1 MKNEKFFKFKKRWL
15 ILGICLVSVVSILLS
30 EYLLQGSKLSA
41 HPSQTITI
49 DANDLEKSYEIPVD
63 GEAVTEPELPEVYTR
78 FSQDSSIKPSLEKGT
93 MHSYYDDRLT
103 NLASI
108 YSTKLA
114 NGNFVVAT
122 QKATVQNGVNLT
134 GNTVIYTTQ
143 SGEVI
148 SIIDEKKTGRYNRI
162 EGLLGET
169 ENSQEK
175 LIEILGIGKYEGTTY
190 FLLIHIDTE
199 NGNEI
204 TITPTVSAST
214 SLIKSHGLVI
224 NLFDSANGYPT
235 LSGQIYNNASEEGIE
250 ANKTPIFEYDTK
262 VDSLNYLFSLETAH
276 WTEVNPDFIY
286 TDQGFQTASKIIEL
300 ANPNQGYMGLVSY
313 GDGRKSGDLD
323 YQRSTVQRFN
333 SDGTINKVIDIA
345 KGSKKFKVLGQLN
358 SDNYYY
364 YFEYDDAMLENSY
377 LKCVDLSNNS
387 IEILKT
393 YEPGTNLLIMNNE
406 NQLTYYGYTPNM
418 TGEFQGFSGYETGN
432 VVIGVMDSS
441 FNISTANSL
450 ESNGSVSFTNI
461 ENSYIDDEGFNHYFV
476 TGSTRATD
484 FTEAPVSQGLFPD
497 NGSPMIWWGEMKIK
511 NDYSPIIGSEANQIT
526 LNIENEDIYS
536 NNKDQNNYTS
546 LDRWLIFGDNT
557 INYSSEKA
565 INVYDKQDVEATS
578 IIGDTVTKRQ
588 DWLNSRINRNPNA
601 IENDIDWAALGF
613 EDDGK
618 VGANRVTYFITDSQK
633 QTTSTSRIVN
643 KIDSHTVVNKE
654 GALAAYNFAITLDE
668 LVNLTDESLRNSD
681 KYANLTAWDLD
692 TGESILS
699 LPANEGIEIDA
710 EQLADIKAA
719 TEFGVYP
726 LTFKLNYGEEYKEV
740 TISVFVSHYEPIGDY
755 VYDLEPISMPWDVSK
770 DISGED
776 YPNSEFSKDG
786 IHVYT
791 AYKISTGEK
800 IDENNPNYQLI
811 GDVTNLNAC
820 DPNPNDYT
828 ATEAVKVPV
837 SIWTR
842 GATPTKEVDLPNTPD
857 TTVYYR
863 TEDIKVSFV
872 DWNFATLYDV
882 EGNQLQAAGVT
893 LANQIVGKNTA
904 IKTNA
909 QVVAAIET
917 ILLKGYEKE
926 DYYLEDKTAKL
937 TTDSVLVELN
947 NGDGATYY
955 LRFKGLLE
963 IISVPT
969 VDFGLHNTATAW
981 GGSLREDDP
990 DVTGSLIIS
999 DTRADTTK
1007 NWTLKAELSE
1017 PLTSLDGSVT
1027 IPDAIRYK
1035 RSGQP
1040 EFVLSTEKQIMMA
1053 NDAGT
1058 FGTFDVSETWG
1069 STKDSDGFKFEAP
1082 AAKVK
1087 KLTKYQAT
1095 IKYTLSDTYEP

>member
-1 MKNEKFFKFKKRWL
+1 MKNIKKF
-15 ILGICLVSVVSILLS
+15 ILVSVVILCGLILFFYNNQVQKI
-30 EYLLQGSKLSA
+30 EAKPDDGSDT
-41 HPSQTITI
+41 PVVI
-49 DANDLEKSYEIPVD
+49 D
-63 GEAVTEPELPEVYTR
+63 R
-78 FSQDSSIKPSLEKGT
+78 
-93 MHSYYDDRLT
+93 
-103 NLASI
+103 
-108 YSTKLA
+108 
-114 NGNFVVAT
+114 
-122 QKATVQNGVNLT
+122 
-134 GNTVIYTTQ
+134 
-143 SGEVI
+143 
-148 SIIDEKKTGRYNRI
+148 
-162 EGLLGET
+162 
-169 ENSQEK
+169 
-175 LIEILGIGKYEGTTY
+175 GTT
-190 FLLIHIDTE
+190 
-199 NGNEI
+199 NEYQL
-204 TITPTVSAST
+204 PYDST
-214 SLIKSHGLVI
+214 SLFEPKLLNDSNFEGYVQSTDEVLNVYKQFVGGISTPYWNKSWVGSVLDNGDIITIEYEMSYPIIVESKYLDDVWVVKRDSSGNELARLQVPNNSGIPAAII
-224 NLFDSANGYPT
+224 NEGVPLLKKSNGNYILPYSTQAVSVSTNYSESYFFEFTSDLNYVSRELISNDASGEGTSYYVSFSENANGTYFWHYRNSP
-235 LSGQIYNNASEEGIE
+235 SSNSA
-250 ANKTPIFEYDTK
+250 KFK
-262 VDSLNYLFSLETAH
+262 
-276 WTEVNPDFIY
+276 
-286 TDQGFQTASKIIEL
+286 K
-300 ANPNQGYMGLVSY
+300 
-313 GDGRKSGDLD
+313 
-323 YQRSTVQRFN
+323 FN
-333 SDGTINKVIDIA
+333 SDGTFIEDIELA
-345 KGSKKFKVLGQLN
+345 FSSEIAPIADISL
-358 SDNYYY
+358 Y
-364 YFEYDDAMLENSY
+364 EYDDYYVGKIISVNASGNSEY
-377 LKCVDLSNNS
+377 LAVWDKGTKEIQGVYKQDEEKGKVNVLTEISDSGALYFIHQPNS
-387 IEILKT
+387 
-393 YEPGTNLLIMNNE
+393 GRTNI
-406 NQLTYYGYTPNM
+406 
-418 TGEFQGFSGYETGN
+418 N
-432 VVIGVMDSS
+432 VMKDG
-441 FNISTANSL
+441 NISTIKLAMEPTDITSSDVNEKYGSSYPEGTQMDLKPSSRGFVIVGYVQQVIDQFDKYSDVGGQFYAFLNKDFKFENANIIKSDGEL
-450 ESNGSVSFTNI
+450 AFTLNFSDDKSIYIGGNFDSKGSDYLTIPIDVIEKSDSTHKNGLYGKLNI
-461 ENSYIDDEGFNHYFV
+461 
-476 TGSTRATD
+476 A
-484 FTEAPVSQGLFPD
+484 
-497 NGSPMIWWGEMKIK
+497 
-511 NDYSPIIGSEANQIT
+511 NDYSPAIKAPSGLIIDLELLPNLNQDELDNLLISGEKDGSKNSIKAIKVFDSYD
-526 LNIENEDIYS
+526 IEENS
-536 NNKDQNNYTS
+536 
-546 LDRWLIFGDNT
+546 
-557 INYSSEKA
+557 SSESLLFEK
-565 INVYDKQDVEATS
+565 
-578 IIGDTVTKRQ
+578 
-588 DWLNSRINRNPNA
+588 INRNPNA
-601 IENDIDWAALGF
+601 LTNTIDWEALGF
-613 EDDGK
+613 DNNGK
-618 VGANRVTYFITDSQK
+618 VGPNRVTYFITDSQR

-699 LPANEGIEIDA
+699 LPENEGIEIDA

-740 TISVFVSHYEPIGDY
+740 AISVFVSRYEPIDDY

-981 GGSLREDDP
+981 GGSLREDAP

-1035 RSGQP
+1035 RSGQS

>member
-1 MKNEKFFKFKKRWL
+1 MKRRKMIHTKKRFYFGCITAFAAALSIAIYLHDTSDLVAKEDDGTPIVVDKNTEEKF
-15 ILGICLVSVVSILLS
+15 
-30 EYLLQGSKLSA
+30 
-41 HPSQTITI
+41 
-49 DANDLEKSYEIPVD
+49 
-63 GEAVTEPELPEVYTR
+63 ELPYDAVSLIEDEIKALSPKFDDYV
-78 FSQDSSIKPSLEKGT
+78 QDSSIKQIVEKNNIQAFRG
-93 MHSYYDDRLT
+93 
-103 NLASI
+103 
-108 YSTKLA
+108 
-114 NGNFVVAT
+114 
-122 QKATVQNGVNLT
+122 
-134 GNTVIYTTQ
+134 
-143 SGEVI
+143 
-148 SIIDEKKTGRYNRI
+148 
-162 EGLLGET
+162 
-169 ENSQEK
+169 ENSDYWNNS
-175 LIEILGIGKYEGTTY
+175 LGKDLVYR
-190 FLLIHIDTE
+190 LE
-199 NGNEI
+199 NGNYLMTSIDANGMGTRGSSKTMLYLDVEGNLLDYI
-204 TITPTVSAST
+204 YEPTNPEETLSVANRFIGFLGSAGENAAFVLGNTAANDQLMVTYKVYIDENDKLQYEEVSSVNTRTEFNISSIGTTGYTNDLGEKVVTSSSHTATSNSWGLT
-214 SLIKSHGLVI
+214 RGKLSLIAYDGDNQLYRYRELDNELLEEVFPEGTVMYGNRIVSLVDVVKRDDMLI
-224 NLFDSANGYPT
+224 SQVRYSNGGTTEIKATY
-235 LSGQIYNNASEEGIE
+235 LNSIQIFSE
-250 ANKTPIFEYDTK
+250 DTGE
-262 VDSLNYLFSLETAH
+262 LIETAYLEEEPLGNSMTMQILH
-276 WTEVNPDFIY
+276 DLSTDDEIYFFSGDSTGEIGSKIMKYDLTKPLGERLSTVKEYAPKTTLLIQKNAITGEIFYFGYTEKMSGAFE
-286 TDQGFQTASKIIEL
+286 GFQG
-300 ANPNQGYMGLVSY
+300 N
-313 GDGRKSGDLD
+313 
-323 YQRSTVQRFN
+323 
-333 SDGTINKVIDIA
+333 
-345 KGSKKFKVLGQLN
+345 
-358 SDNYYY
+358 
-364 YFEYDDAMLENSY
+364 DD
-377 LKCVDLSNNS
+377 
-387 IEILKT
+387 
-393 YEPGTNLLIMNNE
+393 
-406 NQLTYYGYTPNM
+406 
-418 TGEFQGFSGYETGN
+418 GN
-432 VVIGVMDSS
+432 VVVGAMDEQFTILTASS
-441 FNISTANSL
+441 LASD
-450 ESNGSVSFTNI
+450 GSVDFVGAVA
-461 ENSYIDDEGFNHYFV
+461 DGVDEDNNTTFMVLGYTTASN
-476 TGSTRATD
+476 
-484 FTEAPVSQGLFPD
+484 FTEAAYPSQEENELGPEKLFF
-497 NGSPMIWWGEMKIK
+497 GSMKSK
-511 NDYSPIIGSEANQIT
+511 RDYSPIISSSESIFYDLDKVSQSPEVKDLELLAGNSSLTPISVFDMFDSNSS
-526 LNIENEDIYS
+526 NIEEMN
-536 NNKDQNNYTS
+536 
-546 LDRWLIFGDNT
+546 G
-557 INYSSEKA
+557 
-565 INVYDKQDVEATS
+565 
-578 IIGDTVTKRQ
+578 Q
-588 DWLNSRINRNPNA
+588 DWLNGRINRNPNA
-601 IENDIDWAALGF
+601 PTNDIDWSALGF

-643 KIDSHTVVNKE
+643 KVDSHTVVNKE

-710 EQLADIKAA
+710 DQLADIKAA

-726 LTFKLNYGEEYKEV
+726 LTFKMNYGEEYKEV
-740 TISVFVSHYEPIGDY
+740 AISVFVSRYEPIDDY

-776 YPNSEFSKDG
+776 YPNSEFSKEG
-786 IHVYT
+786 INVYT
-791 AYKISTGEK
+791 AYKVSTGEK

-828 ATEAVKVPV
+828 ATKAVKVPV

-893 LANQIVGKNTA
+893 LPNQIVGKNTA

-1035 RSGQP
+1035 RSGQS
-1040 EFVLSTEKQIMMA
+1040 EFVLSTDKQIMMT